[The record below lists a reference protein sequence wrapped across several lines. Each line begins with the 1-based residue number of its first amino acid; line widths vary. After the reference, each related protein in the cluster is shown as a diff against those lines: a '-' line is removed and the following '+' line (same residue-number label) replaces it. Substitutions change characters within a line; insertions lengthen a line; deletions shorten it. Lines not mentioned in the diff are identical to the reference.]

1 MEEFRQAIKRLS
13 QFSDGANGPSGGN
26 GPSEG
31 NGAIGKDGPSSDI
44 NGSNGPKSANGSI
57 GTIGPNGPN
66 NANGTIGTNGP
77 KGLFSR
83 GKKLSRSSKSMGP
96 KNVSTSAGSTAYEAI
111 STLNS
116 NEKMLIE
123 LFEGIDFNHTGTI
136 DYSEFLAACLARKEG
151 MKREYAELIFDL

>member
-26 GPSEG
+26 G
-31 NGAIGKDGPSSDI
+31 AIGQDGPSSDI

-57 GTIGPNGPN
+57 GTIGTNGPN

-83 GKKLSRSSKSMGP
+83 GKKLSRSSKSLGP
-96 KNVSTSAGSTAYEAI
+96 KSVSTPAGSTAYEAI

>member
-1 MEEFRQAIKRLS
+1 MEEFRQAISRLS
-13 QFSDGANGPSGGN
+13 QFSDGAN

-44 NGSNGPKSANGSI
+44 NGSNGPKSTNGSI
-57 GTIGPNGPN
+57 GTIGTNGPN

-83 GKKLSRSSKSMGP
+83 GM
-96 KNVSTSAGSTAYEAI
+96 
-111 STLNS
+111 
-116 NEKMLIE
+116 
-123 LFEGIDFNHTGTI
+123 FEGIDFNHTGTI

>member
-26 GPSEG
+26 G
-31 NGAIGKDGPSSDI
+31 AIGQDGPSGDI
-44 NGSNGPKSANGSI
+44 IGSNGPNNANGSN

-83 GKKLSRSSKSMGP
+83 GKKLSRSSKSLGP
-96 KNVSTSAGSTAYEAI
+96 KSVSTSAGSTAYEAI

>member
-1 MEEFRQAIKRLS
+1 MEEFRQAISRLS
-13 QFSDGANGPSGGN
+13 QFSDGANGPS
-26 GPSEG
+26 EG
-31 NGAIGKDGPSSDI
+31 NGAIGQDGPSGDI

-57 GTIGPNGPN
+57 GTIGSNGSN
-66 NANGTIGTNGP
+66 GSNGTIGTNRP
-77 KGLFSR
+77 KGLFGR
-83 GKKLSRSSKSMGP
+83 GKKLSRSSKSLGS
-96 KNVSTSAGSTAYEAI
+96 KSASTPAGNTAYEAI

-116 NEKMLIE
+116 NEKMLNE

>member
-1 MEEFRQAIKRLS
+1 MEEFRQAISRLS

-26 GPSEG
+26 G
-31 NGAIGKDGPSSDI
+31 AIGQDGPSSDI

-57 GTIGPNGPN
+57 GTIGTNGTNGPN

-83 GKKLSRSSKSMGP
+83 GKKLSRSSKSLGP
-96 KNVSTSAGSTAYEAI
+96 KSVSTSAGSTAYEAI